1 MRSTSPSRR
10 VPLARSALVVVG
22 VLAGACGPAWWTPA
36 AAVKSCELIA
46 HRGGYWPA
54 TTENGMEAI
63 RTSTAQGVE
72 RFEIDVRP
80 SRSGVMFAMHD
91 GTVDRTTDGTGRMVD
106 LSTKAI
112 RSLRLDQGGKVPFV
126 GTVVRHAAA
135 NDMDLVLH
143 MRRIPARAW
152 KHLRQLVVV
161 NEMRD
166 RTTVMG
172 SRKQIARAERLVPRL
187 DRVLLTLVP
196 VTPDQVAPYDGV
208 AVEHTQVTQQ
218 SVDELRTTGR
228 TYWSFTPLTTAH
240 WVALPNVEVTMVKD
254 VAGFRQWCAASQAQ

>member
-1 MRSTSPSRR
+1 
-10 VPLARSALVVVG
+10 VAG

-36 AAVKSCELIA
+36 SAVESCELIA
-46 HRGGYWPA
+46 HRGGYWPGVS
-54 TTENGMEAI
+54 ENGMEAI

-91 GTVDRTTDGTGRMVD
+91 STVDRTTDGTGRMVD
-106 LSTKAI
+106 LATKSI
-112 RSLRLDQGGKVPFV
+112 RSLRLDHGGRVPFV

-135 NDMDLVLH
+135 HDMDLVLH
-143 MRRIPARAW
+143 MRRIPDKAW
-152 KHLRQLVVV
+152 KHLRQLVIV
-161 NEMRD
+161 NGMRD

-172 SRKQIARAERLVPRL
+172 SPKQIAKAEKFVPRL

-208 AVEHTQVTQQ
+208 AVEHTQATQQ
-218 SVDELRTTGR
+218 SVDEVRAGGH
-228 TYWSFTPLTTAH
+228 TYRSFTPVTTAA
-240 WVALPNVEVTMVKD
+240 WTALPTVEVTMVKD
-254 VAGFRQWCAASQAQ
+254 VTRFRQWCAASQAQ